1 MILPMVTEHDPRER
15 FEASGTDLDEAV
27 SLFAQEYRGSG
38 FTVRETG
45 PFAWRHTMIGGAGVQ
60 LRGSRFGA
68 RIEGDVE
75 PADDYV
81 VNWLNRGVGVMD
93 IGRDEVQM
101 LPGRPHM
108 FPTGR
113 PYAFSYADVDQ
124 NLIHFERRFL
134 EEQAAERAGT
144 EPGPLWFD
152 HTATPDGDTLRTWRE
167 AVSFAART
175 VAGREAPTPVL
186 LTEVSRFTARTLL
199 DTFPHRVLAPA
210 TPAGGGTGR
219 VGAAV
224 EYMHAHA
231 DQGITTTDVAQAVGL
246 SVRGLQ
252 QAFQRQLGEAP
263 NAVLRGIRLDR
274 TRDDLRRA
282 SPTSTTVASVARRWG
297 FGHLGRFSASYAAR
311 FGEFPRET
319 LHR

>member
-1 MILPMVTEHDPRER
+1 MILPMISEHDTRER
-15 FEASGTDLDEAV
+15 FETAGTDLDVAIGM
-27 SLFAQEYRGSG
+27 FAAEYRGSG
-38 FTVRETG
+38 FEVRDTG
-45 PFAWRHTMIGGAGVQ
+45 AFSYRHTSIGGGGIQ
-60 LRGSRFGA
+60 LRGSRFSA
-68 RIEGDVE
+68 RVDGEVE
-75 PADDYV
+75 PEHDYV
-81 VNWLNRGVGVMD
+81 VNWLTRGSGTMD
-93 IGRDEVQM
+93 IGRNEVRM

-113 PYAFSYADVDQ
+113 PYVFSFADVEQ

-134 EEQAAERAGT
+134 EEQAAERSGT

-152 HTATPDGDTLRTWRE
+152 HTATPDGDALRNWRD

-175 VAGREAPTPVL
+175 VAGREAPSPVL

-199 DTFPHRVLAPA
+199 ATFPHRILAPTA
-210 TPAGGGTGR
+210 TAGGGAGR

-224 EYMHAHA
+224 EFMHANA
-231 DQGITTTDVAQAVGL
+231 DQGITTTDVARAVGL

-274 TRDDLRRA
+274 TRDDLRRS
-282 SPTSTTVASVARRWG
+282 SPSDTTVASVARRWG

-311 FGEFPRET
+311 FGEFPRDT